1 MTEKPKLGLVL
12 LSVFPPAL
20 APAAP
25 PPAAAP
31 AAEDATAPGSRPDV
45 GRVQDVLL
53 QGEQIKRERG
63 REETN
68 AWSCVDSPS
77 QQAVCPLSTS
87 RPLLLL
93 PSLTR
98 PLFFSLSLSTQNSL
112 SLFADRP
119 LLDQVDAPVGKLNSH
134 RRRRVGTKSFFFF
147 DFHLFF
153 SHLSLP
159 PLNKK
164 NKIKKDSCVFSHP
177 HENARRRDPRT
188 HAYVP
193 EPCPDYRHAGLCLLG
208 SACPFSHG
216 GEFASFLACSCFF
229 LNRRPLT
236 TQPNKKKHSSLR
248 APPPPLP
255 LPHPPLRRGSLL
267 HAPRLLL
274 RARPG

>member
-1 MTEKPKLGLVL
+1 LTEKPKLGLVL

-112 SLFADRP
+112 SLSLSLFADRP

-153 SHLSLP
+153 SHLSKQ
-159 PLNKK
+159 KK
-164 NKIKKDSCVFSHP
+164 QNQKGLVRLLAP
-177 HENARRRDPRT
+177 ARER
-188 HAYVP
+188 
-193 EPCPDYRHAGLCLLG
+193 
-208 SACPFSHG
+208 
-216 GEFASFLACSCFF
+216 
-229 LNRRPLT
+229 
-236 TQPNKKKHSSLR
+236 
-248 APPPPLP
+248 PPPRPSHARLRSGTLP
-255 LPHPPLRRGSLL
+255 
-267 HAPRLLL
+267 
-274 RARPG
+274 